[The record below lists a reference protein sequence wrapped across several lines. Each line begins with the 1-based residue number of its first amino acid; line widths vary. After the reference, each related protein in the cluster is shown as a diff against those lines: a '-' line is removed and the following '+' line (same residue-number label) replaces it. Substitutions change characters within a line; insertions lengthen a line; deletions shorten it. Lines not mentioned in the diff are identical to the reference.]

1 VSPAA
6 SSLRR
11 AAQKLH
17 VDGGSREARASMRGL
32 FPLLLLVLS
41 LSTISAAELQ
51 GRPPLQ
57 QLVPELGVFP
67 QNFGLIE
74 LAEGGLAVASQEGV
88 LLFDGERWSLLRLPN
103 REIVRSLA
111 RGVDGTIWVGG
122 YNSFGRLLRESNGRY
137 RFEELSEGFF
147 APGEARGFADIW
159 SMLVVAEGVYFRSL
173 REVFFL
179 SADGTQRLRWRHEG
193 RFGAIAELQGQVLL
207 QFRGEGFRVRAGDD
221 WQALPHTTALTELV
235 HTLLPLDAESLL
247 AWGSDGH
254 WWQLGRD
261 SLQRVSMPAG
271 LPPASQFQKAARL
284 RDGHL
289 ALASGA
295 GALFLVDPLRES
307 FVRLRLE
314 QGFLSGVWQ
323 AADDSLLVSGNSR
336 IHRLV
341 WPPEWTALDDT
352 LGLQGSLQRVREYG
366 GELLTFSG
374 GGAARAV
381 AIANGPSEL
390 RPFEVSEQ
398 GVFDRL
404 PLPDGSVLYAGS
416 HHLLQLRDGR
426 LTRFSEELVYPRSF
440 HASTFH
446 AGLHWLATEHGLRT
460 LDLRGPEPRLGD
472 VLHPADNMRVRSVA
486 ETADALWLGS
496 ERSGIWRYR
505 LDAGQMVVEAE
516 RMGTPQGIEYG
527 PIAFGHV
534 SLGSG
539 GAVHASTTEGL
550 WRWSPDGRFVED
562 DFHGLAAVRQA
573 EERLRLLPS
582 EDGGHW
588 AFSPTRMLRRGE
600 HGWQVEP
607 LGGLCRGAIEQIE
620 TLSDGRRVIACAG
633 SVLLQSGTQPSVATA
648 PAVRLTSAQRSLDG
662 APPAALELGAGMQ
675 TAVPARGFA
684 IAFEFA
690 LPDLDRSRAAEYRW
704 RLRGMREDWTP
715 WLRSTRVNYSQLA
728 AGDYRFELQARDAQG
743 RISSA
748 TPWSFHLLPP
758 WHELAWVRVG
768 FGLLLLALAVLWT
781 RLQIR
786 RRTARLDAE
795 RRRLA
800 ELVDARTAELAEAN
814 RRLEDIANRDGLTG
828 LANRRRQDAYLR
840 AVWFQCQERQRP
852 LSVLIVDVDHF
863 KQYNDRHGHPA
874 GDALLQSLAELL
886 TGALRRSED
895 LVTRYGGEEFLVVL
909 PSAPLERAAE
919 FARDLCRA
927 VRESGLGVTVSIG
940 VASVVP
946 TDGLHLSGLIER
958 ADRALY
964 AAKSAG
970 RDRVVETRDDGAI
983 A

>member
-1 VSPAA
+1 
-6 SSLRR
+6 
-11 AAQKLH
+11 
-17 VDGGSREARASMRGL
+17 MRWL
-32 FPLLLLVLS
+32 FALLLLLPS
-41 LSTISAAELQ
+41 LHAVGAADLM

-57 QLVPELGVFP
+57 ELVPDLGVFP
-67 QNFGLIE
+67 QNFAVIE
-74 LAEGGLAVASQEGV
+74 LAEGGLAVASHEGV

-111 RGVDGTIWVGG
+111 RGADGTIWVGG
-122 YNSFGRLLRESNGRY
+122 YNSFGRLLREPTGRY
-137 RFEELSEGFF
+137 RFEDLSEAFF
-147 APGEARGFADIW
+147 APAEGRAFADIW
-159 SMLVVAEGVYFRSL
+159 SVLVVAEGVYFRAL

-179 SADGTQRLRWRHEG
+179 STDGSRRLRWRHEG

-207 QFRGEGFRVRAGDD
+207 QFRGEGFRVRTGDD
-221 WQALPHTTALTELV
+221 WQSLPHTAALTGLV
-235 HTLLPLDAESLL
+235 HSLLPMDADSLL

-254 WWQLGRD
+254 WWQLGVD
-261 SLQRVSMPAG
+261 SLRRVSMPAG
-271 LPPASQFQKAARL
+271 LPPPSQFQKAARL

-295 GALFLVDPLRES
+295 GVLFLVDPLRES

-314 QGFLSGVWQ
+314 QGFLSGIWQ
-323 AADDSLLVSGNSR
+323 AADGSLLVSGDSR

-341 WPPEWTALDDT
+341 WPPQWTALDDT
-352 LGLQGSLQRVREYG
+352 LGLQGSVHRVREYG

-390 RPFEVSEQ
+390 RPFEVPEES
-398 GVFDRL
+398 VFDRL

-416 HHLLQLRDGR
+416 HHILRLHDGR
-426 LTRFSEELVYPRSF
+426 LTRFSEDLVYPRAF
-440 HASTFH
+440 HASAFH
-446 AGLHWLATEHGLRT
+446 PGLHWLATEHGLRT
-460 LDLRGPEPRLGD
+460 LDLRGSQPRLGA
-472 VLHPADNMRVRSVA
+472 VLHPADDMLVQSVV
-486 ETADALWLGS
+486 ETSADELWLGS
-496 ERSGIWRYR
+496 ARSGIWRYR
-505 LDAGQMVVEAE
+505 LDAVQAVVKAE
-516 RMGTPQGIEYG
+516 RMSAEQGIAYG

-534 SLGSG
+534 SPGPA
-539 GAVHASTTEGL
+539 GALHASTTEGL
-550 WRWSPDGRFVED
+550 WRWNPAGHFVED
-562 DFHGLAAVRQA
+562 DLQGLTAVRQP

-582 EDGGHW
+582 EGGGHW
-588 AFSPTRMLRRGE
+588 AFSPTRVLRRSE
-600 HGWQVEP
+600 HGWHAEP

-620 TLSDGRRVIACAG
+620 TLADGRRVIACVGA
-633 SVLLQSGTQPSVATA
+633 VLLQTALQHSAATA
-648 PAVRLTSAQRSLDG
+648 PEVRLTSVQRSLDG
-662 APPAALELGAGMQ
+662 APPEALELDAGMQ
-675 TAVPARGFA
+675 MAVPALGFA
-684 IAFEFA
+684 LAFEFA
-690 LPDLDRSRAAEYRW
+690 LPDFDRSRAAEYRW
-704 RLRGMREDWTP
+704 RLRGLREDWTP

-748 TPWSFHLLPP
+748 TPWHFRLLPP
-758 WHELAWVRVG
+758 WHERVWVRAG
-768 FGLLLLALAVLWT
+768 FGLLLLGLAVLWT
-781 RLQIR
+781 RQQIR

-874 GDALLQSLAELL
+874 GDALLQALAELL
-886 TGALRRSED
+886 AGALRRSED
-895 LVTRYGGEEFLVVL
+895 LVARYGGEEFLVVL
-909 PSAPLERAAE
+909 PGAPLQRAAE
-919 FARDLCRA
+919 FARDLCGA

-946 TDGLHLSGLIER
+946 VDGLHLSGLIER

-964 AAKSAG
+964 AAKAAG
-970 RDRVVETRDDGAI
+970 RDRVVEMRDDDAI